1 LGSYTEITSTKMG
14 EPKYALR
21 TPTKKFLMRCS
32 LETLTCKQEGI
43 IQMDLWK
50 VKVVN
55 REVNETNSGGKLR
68 YK

>member
-1 LGSYTEITSTKMG
+1 
-14 EPKYALR
+14 
-21 TPTKKFLMRCS
+21 MRCS
-32 LETLTCKQEGI
+32 LETLTCKQEGM
-43 IQMDLWK
+43 IQLDLWK